1 METTPIQLIIQ
12 DHSTE
17 FVYMI
22 LSFDGIEKIFTL
34 VRIFNIVVD
43 KQGVSL
49 QMR

>member
-17 FVYMI
+17 FVHMI
-22 LSFDGIEKIFTL
+22 LSFDGIKKIFTL
-34 VRIFNIVVD
+34 VHIFNIVVD